1 MVFGHNTNIKLGGV
15 TYHVQTEDRGVSH
28 ALIDTTVYFHG
39 RVLHRRTNNY
49 YDLLPLNED
58 SEQALKLRVDEQHRT
73 VLEEMRDGTLQLG
86 LPPSALTQAAAAPA
100 TQEPV
105 QEPAQEP
112 GQEPVQEPAQEPV
125 QEPAQ
130 EPTTN
135 EAPPEAEEVP
145 VALQA
150 EEDPVVRE
158 PRKLLLELLNA
169 KSWLSGKQ
177 AHLQV
182 AVKEDDGR
190 SVAGA
195 SVLVAIEGAA
205 EPQLYEGVTGETGTA
220 AVQFDMPRITGP
232 EAALLLRAESQDG
245 SGHLRF
251 ALRAK
256 PRVPVV

>member
-86 LPPSALTQAAAAPA
+86 LPPAALTQAAAAPA
-100 TQEPV
+100 TQEPA

-112 GQEPVQEPAQEPV
+112 VQEPV

-145 VALQA
+145 VAPRA
-150 EEDPVVRE
+150 EEVPVVRE

-195 SVLVAIEGAA
+195 RVLVAIEGAA

-220 AVQFDMPRITGP
+220 AVQFEMPRITGP
-232 EAALLLRAESQDG
+232 EAALLLRAEMPDG

-256 PRVPVV
+256 QRVPVV

>member
-86 LPPSALTQAAAAPA
+86 LPPAALTQAAAAPA
-100 TQEPV
+100 TQEP
-105 QEPAQEP
+105 
-112 GQEPVQEPAQEPV
+112 GQEPTQEPV

-182 AVKEDDGR
+182 AVKEDDGS

-220 AVQFDMPRITGP
+220 AVQFEMPRITGP

>member
-1 MVFGHNTNIKLGGV
+1 MVSGHNTNIKLGGV
-15 TYHVQTEDRGVSH
+15 TYHVQTEDRGESH

-58 SEQALKLRVDEQHRT
+58 SERALKLRVDEQHRT

-86 LPPSALTQAAAAPA
+86 LPPAALTQAAAAPA
-100 TQEPV
+100 MP
-105 QEPAQEP
+105 EPAQEP
-112 GQEPVQEPAQEPV
+112 MHEPMQEPA
-125 QEPAQ
+125 A
-130 EPTTN
+130 N
-135 EAPPEAEEVP
+135 EAQPEAEEVP
-145 VALQA
+145 VAPQT
-150 EEDPVVRE
+150 EEVPVVRE

-182 AVKEDDGR
+182 AVKEEGG
-190 SVAGA
+190 VPIAGA
-195 SVLVAIEGAA
+195 RVLAAIEGAA
-205 EPQLYEGVTGETGTA
+205 EPQSYEGVTRETGTTEIR
-220 AVQFDMPRITGP
+220 FEMPRITGQ
-232 EAALLLRAESQDG
+232 EAALLLRAEIPDG

-256 PRVPVV
+256 SKVPVV